1 MQGWRALPGTD
12 HGKGLVHVF
21 QTTGLRLDLRYLAGD
36 DTTLRHIPIRSG
48 RMSLFVLTPETVWNP
63 GAMDFRTAP
72 RKIMDRIAILPRR
85 EAGAKLVMRVILEN
99 QLLRYTTALLPFVIA
114 MLTWPHLAL
123 PISQAPLP
131 MLIAIA
137 FVELK
142 VLRLSKEKRQSLI
155 SADQAAARLDT
166 LAFRG
171 RAILAKIAARRPDIS
186 GELYLVLDQSE
197 LANVP
202 PLTLVSVQTSE
213 GKTRLMALD
222 AQERQLI
229 RDGLFD
235 DSFTERD
242 LHAVNL
248 REDLFLRSVAF
259 NTRAVTA
266 HARLAAILDAP
277 APQEVRA

>member
-1 MQGWRALPGTD
+1 
-12 HGKGLVHVF
+12 
-21 QTTGLRLDLRYLAGD
+21 
-36 DTTLRHIPIRSG
+36 
-48 RMSLFVLTPETVWNP
+48 MSLFVLTPETVWNP